1 VKQTSLV
8 MQHLMGQ
15 RPGVNQESAIKV
27 GSLLN
32 KVPEVTLS
40 FWIVKILST
49 TVGETGADYLA
60 VHVGWGAGLT
70 SAFMMALLM
79 IALVFQVRLKRY
91 IPAPYWLAVVLVS
104 VVGTQITDILT
115 DKLEVDLYVST
126 VGFSLA
132 LALTFWIWH
141 RIEKTLSMQSITTKR
156 REMFYWLAI
165 LLTFALGTAAGDLAT
180 EALGLGFKIGVCV
193 FGALI
198 ALTAIAYFFGL
209 KAVPAFWITYV
220 LTRPLGASLGDLLS
234 QSPEYGGVGFGTVWT
249 SVIFLGIITSIVAFL
264 TVRQHH
270 VLRLSEN

>member
-1 VKQTSLV
+1 
-8 MQHLMGQ
+8 
-15 RPGVNQESAIKV
+15 
-27 GSLLN
+27 
-32 KVPEVTLS
+32 
-40 FWIVKILST
+40 
-49 TVGETGADYLA
+49 
-60 VHVGWGAGLT
+60 
-70 SAFMMALLM
+70 MMALLM